1 MISIESVSNFR
12 DVSVGSKMKKNLLF
26 RCAKLSTLND
36 RDICVLENLNP
47 HAIIDFRDPK
57 EIKKAPN
64 NLSAKLLKKYIN
76 LPISASTLSR
86 MAAQKEIYGDSVESY
101 EKVMEDS
108 YRMYINNHKVVWTK
122 FFEILLKS
130 KKLPI
135 IFHCSAGK
143 DRTGIA
149 SFMIQ
154 SIFKNP
160 MDLIFENYLISN
172 DLLTIKAATAE
183 QSTNSSNQD
192 SLVTKNMLSTLGKV
206 QQSYLN
212 AAIDEIDKKY
222 SSLENYFI
230 SQLGLKV
237 NDIQKLEQIFG
248 NN

>member
-36 RDICVLENLNP
+36 QDICVLENLNP

-57 EIKKAPN
+57 EIKKAPD

-86 MAAQKEIYGDSVESY
+86 MAAQKEIDGDSVESY

-122 FFEILLKS
+122 FFEILIKS

-237 NDIQKLEQIFG
+237 NDIQKLKQIFG

>member
-12 DVSVGSKMKKNLLF
+12 DVSIGSKMKKNLLF

-57 EIKKAPN
+57 EIKKAPD

-86 MAAQKEIYGDSVESY
+86 MAAQKEIDGDSVESY

>member
-12 DVSVGSKMKKNLLF
+12 DVSIGSKMKKNLLF

-57 EIKKAPN
+57 EIKKAPD

-86 MAAQKEIYGDSVESY
+86 MAAQKEIDGDSVESY

-130 KKLPI
+130 NKLPI

-237 NDIQKLEQIFG
+237 NDIQKLEEIFG

>member
-1 MISIESVSNFR
+1 LISIESVSNFR
-12 DVSVGSKMKKNLLF
+12 DVSIGSKMKKNLLF

-57 EIKKAPN
+57 EIKKAPD

-86 MAAQKEIYGDSVESY
+86 MAAQKEIDGDSVESY

>member
-1 MISIESVSNFR
+1 
-12 DVSVGSKMKKNLLF
+12 MKKNLLF
-26 RCAKLSTLND
+26 RCAKLSTLNEQ
-36 RDICVLENLNP
+36 DIRVLENLNP

-57 EIKKAPN
+57 EVKMAPD
-64 NLSAKLLKKYIN
+64 NLSPKLLEKYIN

-86 MAAQKEIYGDSVESY
+86 MVSQKQISGDNIKSY
-101 EKVMEDS
+101 EEVMEES
-108 YRMYINNHKVVWTK
+108 YRMYINNHKKVWAK
-122 FFEILLKS
+122 FFEILLQS

-160 MDLIFENYLISN
+160 IDLIFENYLISN

-183 QSTNSSNQD
+183 QSTSSSNQD

>member
-12 DVSVGSKMKKNLLF
+12 DVSIGSKMKKNLLF

-57 EIKKAPN
+57 EIKKAPD

-86 MAAQKEIYGDSVESY
+86 MAAQKEIDGDSVESY

-130 KKLPI
+130 NKLPI

-192 SLVTKNMLSTLGKV
+192 SLVTKNMLTTLGKV

>member
-12 DVSVGSKMKKNLLF
+12 DVSIGSKMKKNLLF

-57 EIKKAPN
+57 EIKKAPD

-86 MAAQKEIYGDSVESY
+86 MAAQKEIDGDSVESY

-192 SLVTKNMLSTLGKV
+192 SLVTKNMLCTLGNV

>member
-12 DVSVGSKMKKNLLF
+12 DVSIGSKMKKNLLF
-26 RCAKLSTLND
+26 RCAKLSTLNE
-36 RDICVLENLNP
+36 RDIRVLENLNP

-57 EIKKAPN
+57 EIEKAPD
-64 NLSAKLLKKYIN
+64 NLSSILLEKYIN

-86 MAAQKEIYGDSVESY
+86 MVAQKEIDGDSVKSY

-108 YRMYINNHKVVWTK
+108 YRMYINNHKEVWTK
-122 FFEILLKS
+122 FFEILLQS
-130 KKLPI
+130 KNLPI

-183 QSTNSSNQD
+183 QSTNTSNQA

-212 AAIDEIDKKY
+212 AAIDEVDKRY

-237 NDIQKLEQIFG
+237 SDIQKLEQIFG
-248 NN
+248 ND

>member
-12 DVSVGSKMKKNLLF
+12 DVSIGSKMKKNLLF
-26 RCAKLSTLND
+26 RCAKLSTLSD
-36 RDICVLENLNP
+36 RDISVLENLNP

-57 EIKKAPN
+57 EIIKAPD

-86 MAAQKEIYGDSVESY
+86 MATQKKIDGDSVESY

-183 QSTNSSNQD
+183 QSTNSPNQD
-192 SLVTKNMLSTLGKV
+192 SLVTKNMLCTLGKV

>member
-1 MISIESVSNFR
+1 LISIESVSNFR
-12 DVSVGSKMKKNLLF
+12 DVSIGSKMKKNLLF

-57 EIKKAPN
+57 EIKKAPD

-86 MAAQKEIYGDSVESY
+86 MAAQKEIDGDSVESY

-130 KKLPI
+130 NKLPI

>member
-12 DVSVGSKMKKNLLF
+12 DVSIGSKMKKNLLF

-57 EIKKAPN
+57 EIKKAPD

-86 MAAQKEIYGDSVESY
+86 MAAQKEIDGDSVESY

-130 KKLPI
+130 NKLPI

-183 QSTNSSNQD
+183 QSTSSSNQD

-230 SQLGLKV
+230 SQLGLEV

>member
-12 DVSVGSKMKKNLLF
+12 DVSIGSKMKKNLLF

-36 RDICVLENLNP
+36 QDICVLENLNP

-57 EIKKAPN
+57 EIKKAPD

-86 MAAQKEIYGDSVESY
+86 MAAQKEIDGDSVESY

-222 SSLENYFI
+222 TSLENYFI

>member
-36 RDICVLENLNP
+36 QDICVLENLNP

-57 EIKKAPN
+57 EIKKAPD

-86 MAAQKEIYGDSVESY
+86 MAAQKEIDGDSVESY

-122 FFEILLKS
+122 FFQILLKS

>member
-1 MISIESVSNFR
+1 M
-12 DVSVGSKMKKNLLF
+12 LF

-36 RDICVLENLNP
+36 RDIRVLENLNP
-47 HAIIDFRDPK
+47 HAIIDFRGPK
-57 EIKKAPN
+57 EIKKAPD

-86 MAAQKEIYGDSVESY
+86 MAAQKEIYGDRVESY

-192 SLVTKNMLSTLGKV
+192 SLVTKNMLTTLGKV

>member
-57 EIKKAPN
+57 EIKKAPD

-108 YRMYINNHKVVWTK
+108 YRMYINNYKVVWTK

-183 QSTNSSNQD
+183 QSTSSSNQD
-192 SLVTKNMLSTLGKV
+192 SLITKNMLTTLGKV
-206 QQSYLN
+206 QRSYLN

>member
-12 DVSVGSKMKKNLLF
+12 DVSIGSKMKKNLLF

-57 EIKKAPN
+57 EIKKAPD

>member
-57 EIKKAPN
+57 EIKKAPD

-86 MAAQKEIYGDSVESY
+86 MAAQKEIDGDSVESY

-183 QSTNSSNQD
+183 QSTNSSNHD

-206 QQSYLN
+206 QQSYLS
-212 AAIDEIDKKY
+212 AAIDEIDNKY
-222 SSLENYFI
+222 TSLENYFI

>member
-57 EIKKAPN
+57 EIKKAPD

-86 MAAQKEIYGDSVESY
+86 MAAQKEIDGDSVESY

-130 KKLPI
+130 NKLPI

-183 QSTNSSNQD
+183 QSTNSSNHD